1 MQRVSFAERPELD
14 EQTGAIAAAVWPEYN
29 RHGNDMGRW
38 RDLATTFPEFQFAL
52 IDDDG
57 TLLADG
63 LTVPVPWDRT
73 VAGLPRGVAGALDC
87 AFEPRTNP
95 TALCALAAEIHPDH
109 QGRGLS
115 EVVLRG
121 MADLARAHGFTD
133 LLAPVR
139 PSAKER
145 YPLIGI
151 AEYADWRRAD
161 DGLPFDP
168 WLRVHVRIG
177 GEILAPEPHGLRIDA
192 PVADWQEWTGLELPH
207 NGVYVFPHGLAPL
220 TVTDGIGRYWE
231 PNVWVRHHC

>member
-52 IDDDG
+52 IEDDG

-63 LTVPVPWDRT
+63 LTIPVPWDGT
-73 VAGLPRGVAGALDC
+73 TQGLPEGVAGALNS
-87 AFEPRTNP
+87 AFAPGVQP

-109 QGRGLS
+109 QSRGLS
-115 EVVLRG
+115 AVVLRG
-121 MADLARAHGFTD
+121 MADVARAHGLRD
-133 LLAPVR
+133 LIAPVR

-145 YPLIGI
+145 YPLIAI
-151 AEYADWRRAD
+151 EEYAHWTRDT

-168 WLRVHVRIG
+168 WLRVHVRLG
-177 GEILAPEPHGLRIDA
+177 GEILAAEPHGMRIEA
-192 PVADWQEWTGLELPH
+192 PVEAWKAWTGVEMPDD
-207 NGVYVFPHGLAPL
+207 GDYVFPQCLAPL
-220 TVTDGIGRYWE
+220 TVTGGIGRYWE
-231 PNVWVRHHC
+231 PNVWVRHRC